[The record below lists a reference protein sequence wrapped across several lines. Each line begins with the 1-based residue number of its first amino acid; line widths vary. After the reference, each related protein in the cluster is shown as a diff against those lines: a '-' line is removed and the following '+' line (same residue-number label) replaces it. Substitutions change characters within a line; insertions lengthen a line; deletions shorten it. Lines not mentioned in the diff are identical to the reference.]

1 MPGGVFLLLRVR
13 NKEGAESMTHPAP
26 GVPCKGP
33 TAAHQMA
40 GQRYKKLAI
49 YRRSNLLLILSPART
64 YNALREPETRPLGSV
79 LPKWKK
85 RSFSRGFFIWIFGA
99 KTRVCKMWKVRNF
112 YCKIS
117 RIYSPC
123 SRHGSATSSQCGSPS
138 IQAIK
143 FFNSVRYIVR
153 VFLFS
158 LIANKLQSP

>member
-13 NKEGAESMTHPAP
+13 NKEGAESLAHPAP

-85 RSFSRGFFIWIFGA
+85 SSFARGFFYPNFCCKNESVQDVKSSELLLQNQPYLLPLFPAWQRHLFPMWEPLNSSDKIF
-99 KTRVCKMWKVRNF
+99 
-112 YCKIS
+112 
-117 RIYSPC
+117 
-123 SRHGSATSSQCGSPS
+123 Q
-138 IQAIK
+138 
-143 FFNSVRYIVR
+143 
-153 VFLFS
+153 
-158 LIANKLQSP
+158 

>member
-64 YNALREPETRPLGSV
+64 YNALREPETWPLGSV
-79 LPKWKK
+79 APKRKTAVLPEFFYPNFCCKNASVQDVKSSELLLQNRPYLLPLFPAWQC
-85 RSFSRGFFIWIFGA
+85 RLFPTWEPLNSRDKIFNA
-99 KTRVCKMWKVRNF
+99 VR
-112 YCKIS
+112 
-117 RIYSPC
+117 
-123 SRHGSATSSQCGSPS
+123 
-138 IQAIK
+138 
-143 FFNSVRYIVR
+143 
-153 VFLFS
+153 
-158 LIANKLQSP
+158 